1 MLIVR
6 WESSTYI
13 KPYKQ
18 RRADE
23 GGLDGQYTPTE
34 ITCSV
39 FREGK
44 GTGNIRSHLV
54 LSSNV
59 FKTNSL
65 VYKTHRV
72 FGPSGTTDMDI
83 FESQIWKCLF

>member
-23 GGLDGQYTPTE
+23 GGLDGQYTPAE
-34 ITCSV
+34 ITCIV
-39 FREGK
+39 FRKGK
-44 GTGNIRSHLV
+44 GTGSIRSQVV
-54 LSSNV
+54 LSSSV
-59 FKTNSL
+59 F
-65 VYKTHRV
+65 
-72 FGPSGTTDMDI
+72 
-83 FESQIWKCLF
+83 

>member
-39 FREGK
+39 FRDGK
-44 GTGNIRSHLV
+44 STGSIWSQVV
-54 LSSNV
+54 LSSNIL
-59 FKTNSL
+59 KTNSL
-65 VYKTHRV
+65 AYKIHKGCFV
-72 FGPSGTTDMDI
+72 
-83 FESQIWKCLF
+83 SQVRQTF

>member
-18 RRADE
+18 RRAGE

-39 FREGK
+39 FRK
-44 GTGNIRSHLV
+44 GTGTGITRSQVV
-54 LSSNV
+54 LSSDL
-59 FKTNSL
+59 FKTNSSA
-65 VYKTHRV
+65 YKIHKGYVVSRV
-72 FGPSGTTDMDI
+72 RQTCTS
-83 FESQIWKCLF
+83 